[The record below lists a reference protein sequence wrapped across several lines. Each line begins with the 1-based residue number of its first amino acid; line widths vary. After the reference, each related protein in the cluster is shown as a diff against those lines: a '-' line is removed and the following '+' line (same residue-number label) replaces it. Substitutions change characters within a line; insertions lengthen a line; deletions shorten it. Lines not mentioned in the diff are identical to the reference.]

1 MAFIERLLQG
11 VRWGDDVRGVP
22 AFAAKAS
29 RLAGGGES
37 MSRRWFEVCE
47 ASAGANSG
55 LSLLPVSVCLRAQTV
70 NSLTQKLQ
78 SVDSHCMTGN
88 YMDAMY

>member
-1 MAFIERLLQG
+1 
-11 VRWGDDVRGVP
+11 
-22 AFAAKAS
+22 
-29 RLAGGGES
+29 